1 MSVRIRLTR
10 VGSRK
15 RPYYR
20 VIVVDSR
27 KKRDGAYIEN
37 VGVYHPIEKEESE
50 IDLREDRIK
59 EWLEKGAR
67 PSRTVKQLLNKKGI
81 AMKER

>member
-1 MSVRIRLTR
+1 

>member
-1 MSVRIRLTR
+1 MTR

-20 VIVVDSR
+20 LIVVDSR

-37 VGVYHPIEKEESE
+37 VGVYHPLENDEKQTE
-50 IDLREDRIK
+50 LKEDKIK
-59 EWLEKGAR
+59 EWLGKGAR
-67 PSRTVKQLLNKKGI
+67 PSRTVKDLLNKNGI
-81 AMKER
+81 TIK